1 MGKSDQSSRHQ
12 GGLIGPRGR
21 QMTAAQT
28 IDHRVPHSAGTR
40 APKLAAPAGAC
51 DCHMHVFDPRFPASP
66 HWKRTPPDAPL
77 HAYRAFQRRI
87 GTSRTV
93 IVNPSTYG
101 TDNRCT
107 LDALAKIG
115 DSARG
120 VAVVDASVPDA
131 ELRRMSDLGVCGI
144 RVNFVSPQSWG
155 TTTTDM
161 LETLAARVA
170 DLGWHVQVFMLGD
183 QIVALADVLQR
194 LPTPIV
200 IDHLGRLPQPAGID
214 HPAFAVIRRLLGG
227 GRTWLKL
234 SGAYMDTKAGP
245 PGYSDVGTVAR
256 AFVKAAPERMA
267 WGSDWPHTTA
277 DATPD
282 DAVLFDL
289 LADWA
294 PDKTVRRRIL
304 VDNPAALYGFP
315 SSH

>member
-1 MGKSDQSSRHQ
+1 
-12 GGLIGPRGR
+12 
-21 QMTAAQT
+21 MTA
-28 IDHRVPHSAGTR
+28 DRPVPFSAGTR

-66 HWKRTPPDAPL
+66 HWTRKPPEAPL

-87 GTSRTV
+87 GTTRAV

-115 DSARG
+115 ATARG
-120 VAVVDASVPDA
+120 VAVVDTSVPEA
-131 ELRRMSDLGVCGI
+131 ELRRMAALGVRGI

-155 TTTTDM
+155 VTTAGM
-161 LETLAARVA
+161 LETLSTRVA
-170 DLGWHVQVFMLGD
+170 ALGWHVQVFMLGD

-200 IDHLGRLPQPAGID
+200 IDHLGRLPQPAGVE
-214 HPAFAVIRRLLGG
+214 HRAFDVIRRLLDQ
-227 GRTWLKL
+227 GRAWLKL
-234 SGAYMDTKAGP
+234 SGAYMDTKVGA
-245 PGYSDVGTVAR
+245 PGYLDVGTVAR
-256 AFVKAAPERMA
+256 ALVKAAPERMV

-277 DATPD
+277 ETTPD
-282 DAVLFDL
+282 DALLFDL

-294 PDKTVRRRIL
+294 PDEATRHRIL
-304 VDNPAALYGFP
+304 VRNPEHLYGFP
-315 SSH
+315 ESS

>member
-1 MGKSDQSSRHQ
+1 MAKIAD
-12 GGLIGPRGR
+12 R
-21 QMTAAQT
+21 Q
-28 IDHRVPHSAGTR
+28 VPFSAGTR

-51 DCHMHVFDPRFPASP
+51 DCHMHIFDPRFSPSP
-66 HWKRTPPDAPL
+66 HWTRKPPDAPL

-87 GTSRTV
+87 GTTRTV

-115 DSARG
+115 ATARG
-120 VAVVDASVPDA
+120 VAVVDASVPGA
-131 ELRRMSDLGVCGI
+131 ELKRMAGLGVCGI

-155 TTTTDM
+155 ITAAAM
-161 LETLAARVA
+161 LETLAKRVA

-183 QIVALADVLQR
+183 QIVQMADVLQR
-194 LPTPIV
+194 LPSPLV
-200 IDHLGRLPQPAGID
+200 IDHLGRLSQPAGVE
-214 HPAFAVIRRLLGG
+214 HAAFGVIRKLLDQD
-227 GRTWLKL
+227 RAWMKL
-234 SGAYMDTKAGP
+234 SGAYMDTRAGP
-245 PGYSDVGTVAR
+245 PGYSDVSAVAR
-256 AFVKAAPERMA
+256 AFVKAAPERMV

-277 DATPD
+277 EKTPD

-294 PDKTVRRRIL
+294 PDEVTRRRIL

-315 SSH
+315 HSR